1 MSIGTCPLHI
11 LHTSFRKGMTSTE
24 WTIDESINDMWFWF
38 SRSAARREDFV
49 KVANSI
55 VEGYAHFLH
64 RFVCTRWIEIGIVL
78 ERIIEQWNI
87 INEYFLIFLPKSD
100 KILDRNDRFQ
110 RIKTMLENKLTT
122 ARFHFI
128 LYLYRNIFKK
138 ALVWFQQE
146 QPLVHVL
153 YNECCNVLRS
163 VLLCFVNDEVI
174 AFKQGTQL
182 LSISYELQNNQRI
195 DSKIEIGESTRNCLN
210 HLSSNEKTAF
220 YKDIREIYCTITVSN

>member
-11 LHTSFRKGMTSTE
+11 LHSSFRKGMTSTE

-87 INEYFLIFLPKSD
+87 INEYFLVFLPKSD
-100 KILDRNDRFQ
+100 KTLDRNDRFQ
-110 RIKTMLENKLTT
+110 RIKTMFENKLTT

-128 LYLYRNIFKK
+128 LYLYRTIFKK
-138 ALVWFQQE
+138 ALVWFQ
-146 QPLVHVL
+146 
-153 YNECCNVLRS
+153 
-163 VLLCFVNDEVI
+163 
-174 AFKQGTQL
+174 
-182 LSISYELQNNQRI
+182 
-195 DSKIEIGESTRNCLN
+195 
-210 HLSSNEKTAF
+210 
-220 YKDIREIYCTITVSN
+220 